1 MNKEILPTYDLEAA
15 AAALAASGDYR
26 VLRRIEPSSIY
37 CDLGEQEARKGLI
50 LDIETTGLSFEE
62 DRIIELGIIP
72 FEYGAETGEVGRVY
86 PPVSFLEDPG
96 RDLPDKIVELTGI
109 TTEMVK
115 GKRIEDRA
123 VQVLF
128 DESALV
134 IAHNAGFDRPFV
146 DRRFE
151 FSKGKPW
158 ACSWIE
164 VPWSDFGFKCAKLE
178 CLLPSKSG
186 AFVDAHRA
194 SNDCMA
200 LLHIL
205 ASPFADGTVPM
216 TILLDSARQA
226 TCRIWAVQAPFDV
239 KDILKGRGYR
249 WNPGENGDPKAWWV
263 DVRETDLETELE
275 WLKENGYSGRNGPW
289 EVRKFSAKTR
299 YCS

>member
-1 MNKEILPTYDLEAA
+1 MNNKTQPDYDLQAA
-15 AAALAASGDYR
+15 ATALVASGDYR
-26 VLRRIEPSSIY
+26 ILRKLELSAVY
-37 CDLGEQEARKGLI
+37 GDLGDQEVRKGLI

-62 DRIIELGIIP
+62 DRIIELGIIQ
-72 FEYGAETGEVGRVY
+72 FEYGATSGEVGRVN

-96 RDLPDKIVELTGI
+96 RDLPSKIVELTGI
-109 TTEMVK
+109 TDEMVK
-115 GKRIEDRA
+115 GKRIDDRA

-146 DRRFE
+146 DRRLD
-151 FSKGKPW
+151 FSRDKPW
-158 ACSWIE
+158 ACSWTE
-164 VPWSDFGFKCAKLE
+164 VPWSDFRFKCAKLE

-194 SNDCMA
+194 TNDCMA

-205 ASPFADGTVPM
+205 ASPFPDGTVPM
-216 TILLDSARQA
+216 KLLLDSARQA

-249 WNPGENGDPKAWWV
+249 WNPGENGEPKAWWV
-263 DVRETDLETELE
+263 DVREEGLEAELE
-275 WLKENGYSGRNGPW
+275 WLQENGYSGRKGPW
-289 EVRKFSAKTR
+289 KVVKFSAKTR